1 MMYESNKIK
10 TGFLQFFPMLIGLS
24 ILIQTLRSVIPDFSL
39 SITQLCLG
47 LFSSVLF
54 ITITLVIWRKFKI
67 VCIGKSKILIADH
80 RKEYEYTWLDVEEIS
95 LDRFFG
101 IYKLK
106 IREKPHIYFSS
117 YGAVTWLFG
126 DVSDMGMII
135 EKMKREL
142 DL

>member
-1 MMYESNKIK
+1 M
-10 TGFLQFFPMLIGLS
+10 
-24 ILIQTLRSVIPDFSL
+24 
-39 SITQLCLG
+39 
-47 LFSSVLF
+47 
-54 ITITLVIWRKFKI
+54 
-67 VCIGKSKILIADH
+67 CIGKSKILIADH

-95 LDRFFG
+95 LDRFFC

-106 IREKPHIYFSS
+106 IKEKPHIYFSS